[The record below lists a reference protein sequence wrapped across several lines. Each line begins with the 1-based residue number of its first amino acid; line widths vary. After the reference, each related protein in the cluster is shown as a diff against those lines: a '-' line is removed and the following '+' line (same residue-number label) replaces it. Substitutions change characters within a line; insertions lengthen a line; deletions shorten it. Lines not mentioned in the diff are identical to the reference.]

1 MSKFIF
7 GVRSKTSANTKLSNG
22 YTLYDWVMRKNCPPA
37 FWARSIS
44 GEEIVTKDE
53 LEFLKNKNCK
63 IALLFDELTE
73 NEVSSGNGKESA
85 EKAIKAAQELG
96 VPEDENIAI
105 IAVIED
111 SWSVYNGW
119 MINFAKEL
127 RSKGYMPGFI
137 GNTDSSMNF
146 NFDRHYSHFF
156 EAGNNAICGATQPKI
171 NGEPAE
177 WRPYA
182 PSAVEVFDIQLWQTE
197 EDKYKDINFAYI
209 YACDDDTLNKMWK
222 YSEKGE

>member
-111 SWSVYNGW
+111 S
-119 MINFAKEL
+119 
-127 RSKGYMPGFI
+127 
-137 GNTDSSMNF
+137 
-146 NFDRHYSHFF
+146 
-156 EAGNNAICGATQPKI
+156 
-171 NGEPAE
+171 
-177 WRPYA
+177 
-182 PSAVEVFDIQLWQTE
+182 
-197 EDKYKDINFAYI
+197 
-209 YACDDDTLNKMWK
+209 
-222 YSEKGE
+222 